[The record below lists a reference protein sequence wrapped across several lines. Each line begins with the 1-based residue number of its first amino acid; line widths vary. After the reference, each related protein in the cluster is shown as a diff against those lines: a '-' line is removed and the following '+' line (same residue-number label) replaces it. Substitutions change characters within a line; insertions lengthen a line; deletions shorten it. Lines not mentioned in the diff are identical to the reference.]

1 MRISEKY
8 GEIYYTKVL
17 KLMGNYFADS
27 SWKRLFLCGGCYWF
41 ADFLHKEIRDSK
53 IMINRMEEHCALAF
67 ANGVYDVTGRISGKN
82 FHEATQREISF
93 MKKNYIPRFDV
104 KNLEG
109 YLLEKL
115 K

>member
-1 MRISEKY
+1 MNRLQRMKLLEDRLNRLERNPRDNY
-8 GEIYYTKVL
+8 GVRQKIKREIE
-17 KLMGNYFADS
+17 S
-27 SWKRLFLCGGCYWF
+27 
-41 ADFLHKEIRDSK
+41 IRK
-53 IMINRMEEHCALAF
+53 